1 MKMIV
6 VEFKRAEYNYYN
18 RNEEPIKEKYEIVD
32 EEQDVEFEEEK
43 KAS

>member
-18 RNEEPIKEKYEIVD
+18 RNEEEVKERYEIVD
-32 EEQDVEFEEEK
+32 KEREVEFDEEK